1 MNKAQRN
8 IDDINFIIDEIKR
21 LGSMSRSDMKSHI
34 EANENNH
41 DFLYTI
47 KSPSG
52 KGEYVCG
59 REASRRLYELAK
71 RHLATQKTLEDN
83 LHPSRLKDLLKT
95 EIVRNFFENEIDVSQ
110 QQLQKMLSKAIK
122 ALKSAN
128 KAVTHYIPCVL
139 FSVHDR
145 NSLRDVDPKEFEIGP
160 VKFIRMK
167 NFFADYSDEFE
178 SYRERIRSECLAGE
192 DERKAQDCKAIDEA
206 DEHARFM
213 TDSLTTFFSSY
224 DWIAVVSVPECDA
237 DLSRLRAETA
247 IESALDTLKL
257 LFGAS
262 RGQHLRQG
270 ESRFRASKTARLTRE
285 ASGRLNISVGIT
297 VAEDIPISAEVFEVI
312 SKAQDFHLR
321 ESGKAIVACVDPAC
335 ETHLARRFLDAL
347 TWYGQAVTEPLHSAQ
362 IIKYVAAWERLTI
375 TKKYQDNQLTERVT
389 NRMALLSHDGRDSTF
404 EKTLTE
410 VRKVYD
416 WRSKLMHG
424 SVSPFQKDL
433 DHISYRASVI
443 SGNALFRS
451 LELFACLAHSKRNPT
466 EEDLEL
472 AYMNI
477 EENAGLTSMK
487 KPHNSRT

>member
-1 MNKAQRN
+1 
-8 IDDINFIIDEIKR
+8 
-21 LGSMSRSDMKSHI
+21 MSWADMKLHI

-41 DFLYTI
+41 DFLYTVN
-47 KSPSG
+47 SPTG
-52 KGEYVCG
+52 KGEYVYG
-59 REASRRLYELAK
+59 REASRRLYEMAK

-95 EIVRNFFENEIDVSQ
+95 EIVRTFVENEINVSQ
-110 QQLQKMLSKAIK
+110 QQLQKMFSKAIK
-122 ALKSAN
+122 TLKTAN

-145 NSLRDVDPKEFEIGP
+145 NSLRDTDPKEFEIGP
-160 VKFIRMK
+160 VKFIRTK
-167 NFFADYSDEFE
+167 NFFADRAEEFE
-178 SYRERIRSECLAGE
+178 SYRQRIRSECLARE
-192 DERKAQDCKAIDEA
+192 DEGKAQDPKAIDEA

-224 DWIAVVSVPECDA
+224 DWIAVVAVPECDA

-247 IESALDTLKL
+247 IESALDSLKL

-262 RGQHLRQG
+262 RGQRLRQA
-270 ESRFRASKTARLTRE
+270 ESRLRASKTARLTRE

-297 VAEDIPISAEVFEVI
+297 VAEDIPISAEVFEAI
-312 SKAQDFHLR
+312 SKPQNFHLQ
-321 ESGKAIVACVDPAC
+321 EAGKAIVACVDPEY

-389 NRMALLSHDGRDSTF
+389 NRMALLSHNRRESTF
-404 EKTLTE
+404 EETLTE

-451 LELFACLAHSKRNPT
+451 LELFARLSHGKRNPT
-466 EEDLEL
+466 KDELEL
-472 AYMNI
+472 AYTNM
-477 EENAGLTSMK
+477 EENAGLASK
-487 KPHNSRT
+487 KHMQPPNPPE